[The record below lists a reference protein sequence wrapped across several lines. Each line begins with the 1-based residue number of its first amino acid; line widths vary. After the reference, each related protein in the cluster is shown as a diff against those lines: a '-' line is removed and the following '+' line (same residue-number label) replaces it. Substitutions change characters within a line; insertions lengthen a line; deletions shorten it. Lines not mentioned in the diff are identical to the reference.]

1 MINAIPMLDVFKLS
15 NIQALSTVNSK
26 SVSRPVEEK
35 TLLPRTS
42 TQMNV
47 KEMAAAIKDSEI
59 HNTVVPTREEIRNS
73 FLKGELDPRKFVPGE
88 IVTLKIQGTEYKVR
102 INEKGEF
109 VTKVQGRDD
118 SIRIYLGKNKK
129 GEDCVC
135 YDFRRKHTECNIYS
149 TLHVKR
155 SYAKYDKI
163 TELIK
168 NMSNDKCK

>member
-1 MINAIPMLDVFKLS
+1 MINAIPMFNLFKLP
-15 NIQALSTVNSK
+15 NVQALSTVNSK

-47 KEMAAAIKDSEI
+47 KEMAAAINDSEI

-73 FLKGELDPRKFVPGE
+73 FLKGELDPRKFKPGE

-149 TLHVKR
+149 TLSVKR
-155 SYAKYDKI
+155 TYEKYEKYNQYFAN
-163 TELIK
+163 K
-168 NMSNDKCK
+168 NA